1 MDMIKDYRRNKRILN
16 QIMKIWNKEQQP
28 SLEVPADDP
37 EKHLNKPDAHHEPQ
51 VARAKIF
58 YIGNPQL

>member
-1 MDMIKDYRRNKRILN
+1 
-16 QIMKIWNKEQQP
+16 MKIWNKEQQP
-28 SLEVPADDP
+28 SLEVPADDT